1 MINVKQLSK
10 QFGENEVLKAID
22 LTVKEGEV
30 VVIIGPSG
38 SGKSTLL
45 KLISTLL
52 SPTSGKIYYRGTD
65 LQKIDPVEYRKEVSY
80 FFQNA
85 SLFDETVQE
94 NLSFPARIREEGFD
108 RERAKK
114 LLERVQIP
122 ETYLS
127 KEVKELSGGEKQ
139 RVALVR
145 NLMYQPKVLL
155 LDEVTSSLDQEN
167 RAIVLDLVRD
177 MMKDQQTTVLA
188 VTHNQ
193 EEIDQASRL
202 ITIKGGKMEES
213 K

>member
-1 MINVKQLSK
+1 MSDSLFQLEKVGFQANGNQILQDIS
-10 QFGENEVLKAID
+10 F
-22 LTVKEGEV
+22 TVNKGEV
-30 VVIIGPSG
+30 IVFSGPSG

-45 KLISTLL
+45 KLIGTLL

-65 LQKIDPVEYRKEVSY
+65 LQRKEVSY